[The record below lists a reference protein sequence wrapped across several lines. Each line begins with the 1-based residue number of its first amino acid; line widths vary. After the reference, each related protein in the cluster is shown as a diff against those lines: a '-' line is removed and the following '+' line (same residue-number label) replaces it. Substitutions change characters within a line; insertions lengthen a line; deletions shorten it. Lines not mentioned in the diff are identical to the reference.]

1 MEADPAE
8 RGTVGA
14 ILRAAREEKN
24 ISVEAIAAGTHIRLN
39 FLRDLER
46 DNLGALP
53 HKVYVTGFIKS
64 YCDFLDIDPQ
74 YALDAYELQT
84 ATPGVRMM
92 PDTRIPIGTG
102 RRVSYRS
109 LLILLAV
116 LGVLVI
122 ATNFFFRNYRS
133 PDAST
138 TAAST
143 VPPTETVT
151 VQKVLPAFN
160 VPTPA
165 ADSKAI
171 AIFFEIVAEM
181 NVNVQASVDGKQ
193 VFDGFMGPGEH
204 KLWTASESVSLVTDN
219 AGGLRVTVN
228 GQPAGQLGRVGE
240 RLERRWEA
248 N

>member
-8 RGTVGA
+8 RRTVGA
-14 ILRAAREEKN
+14 ILRAARGAKN
-24 ISVEAIAAGTHIRLN
+24 ISVEAISAGTHIRLN

-53 HKVYVTGFIKS
+53 PKVYVNGFIRS
-64 YCDFLDIDPQ
+64 YCDFLDVDPDD
-74 YALDAYELQT
+74 ALEAYELQT

-109 LLILLAV
+109 LLILIAV

-133 PDAST
+133 PDVST
-138 TAAST
+138 TTVST
-143 VPPTETVT
+143 APPTETVE
-151 VQKVLPAFN
+151 VQTVLPAFN

-165 ADSKAI
+165 VDSQAI
-171 AIFFEIVAEM
+171 AIFFEVTAEM
-181 NVNVQASVDGKQ
+181 NVNVQASVDDKPA
-193 VFDGFMGPGEH
+193 FSGFMGPGEH
-204 KLWTASESVSLVTDN
+204 KLWTASKSVSLITDN

-228 GQPAGQLGRVGE
+228 GRPQGQLGRVGE

>member
-8 RGTVGA
+8 RRTVGA
-14 ILRAAREEKN
+14 ILRTAREERN
-24 ISVEAIAAGTHIRLN
+24 VSVEAIAAGTHVRLH

-46 DNLGALP
+46 DNLVALP
-53 HKVYVTGFIKS
+53 PKVYVNGFIRS
-64 YCDFLDIDPQ
+64 YCDFLNVDPDD
-74 YALDAYELQT
+74 ALEAYELQT

-109 LLILLAV
+109 LLILVAV
-116 LGVLVI
+116 LGTLVI
-122 ATNFFFRNYRS
+122 AINLLSRNYRS

-138 TAAST
+138 TATST
-143 VPPTETVT
+143 VPPTETVD
-151 VQKVLPAFN
+151 VQIVLPAFN

-165 ADSKAI
+165 VDSQAI
-171 AIFFEIVAEM
+171 AIFFEVAAEM
-181 NVNVQASVDGKQ
+181 NVNVQASVDDKP
-193 VFDGFMGPGEH
+193 VFNGFMGPGEH
-204 KLWTASESVSLVTDN
+204 KLWTASRSVSLVTDN
-219 AGGLRVTVN
+219 AGGLRITVN
-228 GQPAGQLGRVGE
+228 GRPQGQLGRVGE